1 MFWIWLIGVI
11 IIGGVSAYFTGKHNV
26 DVEEYFWLI
35 ASLTVFWPIVLGIAI
50 VSVPFIIPY
59 AIGVR
64 AKKKLLKEDK

>member
-11 IIGGVSAYFTGKHNV
+11 IIGGVSAYFTGKHNF

-35 ASLTVFWPIVLGIAI
+35 ASLTVFWPTVLGIAI
-50 VSVPFIIPY
+50 VIAPFIIPY

-64 AKKKLLKEDK
+64 AKKKRLKEDK